1 MSRQRA
7 KRATSSPIVR
17 QRATDEDVESV
28 ARMLARVLLGVVQ
41 GPLDKRQ
48 TFIDAAFRLGAKVQR
63 FRPDG
68 KNGNGFYDAQQATV
82 YYAFH
87 ADDEEFDCWTLIHE
101 IGHHL
106 LCVLPASKFS
116 RAANYA
122 LECYDDTR
130 QSFQHRACRRL
141 EWYVKPW
148 PTMDDEG
155 NADAR

>member
-1 MSRQRA
+1 
-7 KRATSSPIVR
+7 
-17 QRATDEDVESV
+17 
-28 ARMLARVLLGVVQ
+28 MLARVLLGVVQ
-41 GPLDKRQ
+41 GPLDKRR

-68 KNGNGFYDAQQATV
+68 KNGSGFYDGESATI

-106 LCVLPASKFS
+106 LCVMPASKFT
-116 RAANYA
+116 RAALYA

-130 QSFQHRACRRL
+130 QSFQHRACRRM

-148 PTMDDEG
+148 PTMDEDE
-155 NADAR
+155 DAGR